1 MEHTLEVNENNSSR
15 PWNLEG
21 TFDTFEEASKA
32 KAVFLEKNS
41 KMQAKIRRR
50 SSKNNFSLKTRLL
63 AEFVEEKPKMGK
75 VNEEIKRLQK
85 EENLTLPQL
94 FEKYPHL
101 ARLQFD
107 EMKEEQLSED
117 KNKQLKLLLD

>member
-1 MEHTLEVNENNSSR
+1 
-15 PWNLEG
+15 
-21 TFDTFEEASKA
+21 
-32 KAVFLEKNS
+32 
-41 KMQAKIRRR
+41 
-50 SSKNNFSLKTRLL
+50 
-63 AEFVEEKPKMGK
+63 MGK
-75 VNEEIKRLQK
+75 VSEEIKRLQK

-117 KNKQLKLLLD
+117 KNKQLKLLLDWLLA

>member
-1 MEHTLEVNENNSSR
+1 
-15 PWNLEG
+15 
-21 TFDTFEEASKA
+21 
-32 KAVFLEKNS
+32 
-41 KMQAKIRRR
+41 
-50 SSKNNFSLKTRLL
+50 
-63 AEFVEEKPKMGK
+63 MGK

-117 KNKQLKLLLD
+117 KNKQLKLLLDWLLA

>member
-1 MEHTLEVNENNSSR
+1 MEVNENNSSR

-63 AEFVEEKPKMGK
+63 AEFVEDKPKNGK
-75 VNEEIKRLQK
+75 GKRRNK
-85 EENLTLPQL
+85 KTAEGR
-94 FEKYPHL
+94 K
-101 ARLQFD
+101 FD
-107 EMKEEQLSED
+107 TSAAV
-117 KNKQLKLLLD
+117 

>member
-1 MEHTLEVNENNSSR
+1 
-15 PWNLEG
+15 
-21 TFDTFEEASKA
+21 
-32 KAVFLEKNS
+32 
-41 KMQAKIRRR
+41 
-50 SSKNNFSLKTRLL
+50 
-63 AEFVEEKPKMGK
+63 MGK

-107 EMKEEQLSED
+107 EIKEEQLSED
-117 KNKQLKLLLD
+117 KNKQLKLLLDWLLA